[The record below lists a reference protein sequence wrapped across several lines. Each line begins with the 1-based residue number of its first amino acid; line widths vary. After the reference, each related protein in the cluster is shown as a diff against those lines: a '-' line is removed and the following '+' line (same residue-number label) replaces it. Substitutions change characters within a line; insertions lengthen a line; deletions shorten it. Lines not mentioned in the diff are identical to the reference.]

1 MTLSNQLWPPMNL
14 ANQRN
19 FTGNAT
25 ALCEAA
31 LVCAHSLGLELDED
45 KTGERLVRYYVT
57 EGVIDRPE
65 RVGRDA
71 AYGWRHLLQFLT
83 ARRMAQ
89 AGTALSVV
97 AQHNAA
103 ATTKALEEGLSRPL
117 PTAAEILVSGF
128 LGVAGKAGRAGKASA
143 PPASFALRTGKSPS
157 QIPARPQLAWPDV
170 LDEMRQMTATL
181 MRRMD
186 ELEKRQESYAVSSQI
201 ASASLDEVHQRSL
214 ARTHEWEMAMHRMED
229 LAKLLHSLNHHLH
242 ASTERQIEVVARL
255 EARLHELEKLGLT
268 LMKRLD

>member
-1 MTLSNQLWPPMNL
+1 MNL
-14 ANQRN
+14 DNQRN

-31 LVCAHSLGLELDED
+31 LVCAQSLGLELDED
-45 KTGERLVRYYVT
+45 KTGERLVRYYVA

-117 PTAAEILVSGF
+117 PTAAELLVSGF
-128 LGVAGKAGRAGKASA
+128 LGVAGKAGRTGKASA
-143 PPASFALRTGKSPS
+143 PPASFALRSGKAPS
-157 QIPARPQLAWPDV
+157 HTPARPQLAWPDV

-181 MRRMD
+181 MSRMD
-186 ELEKRQESYAVSSQI
+186 QLEKRQESYAASSLMPPAMHVAEVRHYSR
-201 ASASLDEVHQRSL
+201 ASTEELEMEVHRLESL
-214 ARTHEWEMAMHRMED
+214 ARRLHELTQHMHE
-229 LAKLLHSLNHHLH
+229 
-242 ASTERQIEVVARL
+242 STERQIEMVARL
-255 EARLHELEKLGLT
+255 EARIHELEKFSLALK
-268 LMKRLD
+268 KRPD

>member
-1 MTLSNQLWPPMNL
+1 MSLD
-14 ANQRN
+14 NQRN

-31 LVCAHSLGLELDED
+31 LVCAQSMGLELDED
-45 KTGERLVRYYVT
+45 KTGERLVRYYVA

-83 ARRMAQ
+83 ARRMAR

-128 LGVAGKAGRAGKASA
+128 LGVAGKAGRAAQASA
-143 PPASFALRTGKSPS
+143 PPATSSLRSGRSPS
-157 QIPARPQLAWPDV
+157 HHPARPQLAWPDV
-170 LDEMRQMTATL
+170 LDEMRQMTAPL
-181 MRRMD
+181 MSRMD
-186 ELEKRQESYAVSSQI
+186 QLEKRQESSAASNLMSPALSVAKARHDSR
-201 ASASLDEVHQRSL
+201 ASAAELEMEVHRLERL
-214 ARTHEWEMAMHRMED
+214 ARRLHELTLHMHE
-229 LAKLLHSLNHHLH
+229 
-242 ASTERQIEVVARL
+242 STERHIEMVARL
-255 EARLHELEKLGLT
+255 EARINELEKSSLPSK
-268 LMKRLD
+268 KRLD

>member
-1 MTLSNQLWPPMNL
+1 MNL
-14 ANQRN
+14 AHQRN

-31 LVCAHSLGLELDED
+31 LVCAQSLGLELDED
-45 KTGERLVRYYVT
+45 KTGERMVRYYVT

-103 ATTKALEEGLSRPL
+103 ATTRALEEGLSRPL

-128 LGVAGKAGRAGKASA
+128 LGVAGSPGRAGKASA
-143 PPASFALRTGKSPS
+143 PAALLAAGLGKPFS
-157 QIPARPQLAWPDV
+157 QKPPRPQLAWPDV

-181 MRRMD
+181 MGRMD
-186 ELEKRQESYAVSSQI
+186 DLEKRQENYA
-201 ASASLDEVHQRSL
+201 ASKGLEMEVHRLEGL
-214 ARTHEWEMAMHRMED
+214 ARRLHEMTQHMQESA
-229 LAKLLHSLNHHLH
+229 
-242 ASTERQIEVVARL
+242 ERQIEMVERL
-255 EARLHELEKLGLT
+255 EARIRDLEKLSLAS
-268 LMKRLD
+268 KKSPD